1 MTRAFYFIV
10 YDIVFHIERK
20 INYFIFILK
29 SRIRDKHPGSAT
41 LDKQTCR
48 HVTFERES
56 ATGVRQ
62 VCNMHVPVYFPPPP
76 IYCTA
81 AVQNSMTTFPF
92 LLLSFCFPHEKERD
106 GDRKKECIGIL
117 VIEREGLKFLLKFL
131 IF

>member
-1 MTRAFYFIV
+1 M
-10 YDIVFHIERK
+10 E
-20 INYFIFILK
+20 K
-29 SRIRDKHPGSAT
+29 SRIRDPGWKKVGSGIRDKHLGSAT

-48 HVTFERES
+48 HVKFERES

-92 LLLSFCFPHEKERD
+92 ILPSYRFPHEKERD
-106 GDRKKECIGIL
+106 GDRKKECIRYGNRKGGFIAQ
-117 VIEREGLKFLLKFL
+117 
-131 IF
+131 